1 MWTNVGGQRGCVE
14 KPLASLPE
22 RVVSPINRV
31 TDSANQ
37 ILGFLKG
44 KGAAVSVVVNKP
56 LLNVL
61 NGRRE
66 KIPPVWMM
74 RQAGRYLPEYRA
86 TRQTAGSFLDLCFNP
101 ELAAEVTLQPIR
113 RFGFDGAILFSD
125 ILVIPYALGRKVD
138 FVAGEGPKLEP
149 IEVPQS
155 VQDIRREVDHGLLEP
170 VYETIRRVKP
180 QLPERVTFL
189 GFCGAPWTV
198 ATYMIAGHGT
208 PDQAPARLFAYRHP
222 DAFDQLIDVL
232 VKASAE
238 YLIRQLKAGVDA
250 VQIFDTWAGVLPPE
264 EFARWSIA
272 PTRRIV
278 LAVRDAVPDA
288 KIIGFPRGAGASLV
302 NYATEIP
309 VNAVGLDWMI
319 DKTFARERVQ
329 SVKPVQ
335 GNLDPLVLIA
345 GGEALDR
352 SVDDVTRAFSDG
364 PFIFNLG
371 HGITP
376 ETPIENVERMVRR
389 VRG

>member
-1 MWTNVGGQRGCVE
+1 MLAGTTASRDGSFLRTLGGSVE
-14 KPLASLPE
+14 A
-22 RVVSPINRV
+22 
-31 TDSANQ
+31 
-37 ILGFLKG
+37 
-44 KGAAVSVVVNKP
+44 
-56 LLNVL
+56 
-61 NGRRE
+61 
-66 KIPPVWMM
+66 IPPIWLM

-86 TRQTAGSFLDLCFNP
+86 TRDKAGSFLNLCFNP

-113 RFGFDGAILFSD
+113 RFNFDGAILFSD

-138 FVAGEGPKLEP
+138 FVAGEGPQLEP
-149 IEVPQS
+149 IAEPQS
-155 VQDIRREVDHGLLEP
+155 VQTIRREVDHGLLDP

-180 QLPERVTFL
+180 QLPDRVTFL

-222 DAFDQLIDVL
+222 DVFDDLINVL
-232 VKASAE
+232 VKASAD

-278 LAVRDAVPDA
+278 LAVRDVIPDA
-288 KIIGFPRGAGASLV
+288 KIIGFPRGAGASLAH
-302 NYATEIP
+302 YAAEVP

-329 SVKPVQ
+329 ALKPVQ

-352 SVDDVTRAFSDG
+352 SVDDVVRAFSDG

-376 ETPIENVERMVRR
+376 ETPIENVERMLRR

>member
-1 MWTNVGGQRGCVE
+1 VS
-14 KPLASLPE
+14 AS
-22 RVVSPINRV
+22 
-31 TDSANQ
+31 
-37 ILGFLKG
+37 
-44 KGAAVSVVVNKP
+44 VNKP

-61 NGRRE
+61 NGHRE
-66 KIPPVWMM
+66 KVPPAWMM

-86 TRQTAGSFLDLCFNP
+86 TRTKAGSFLDLCFNP

-138 FVAGEGPKLEP
+138 FVVGEGPKLEP
-149 IEVPQS
+149 ITEPQTI
-155 VQDIRREVDHGLLEP
+155 QTIRRDVDHGLLEP
-170 VYETIRRVKP
+170 IYQTIQRVKP
-180 QLPERVTFL
+180 QLPDHVTFL

-222 DAFDQLIDVL
+222 DAFDALIQTL

-238 YLIRQLKAGVDA
+238 YLIRQIKAGVDA

-264 EFARWSIA
+264 EFARWSIG
-272 PTRRIV
+272 PTRQIV
-278 LAVRDAVPDA
+278 LAVREAIPDA
-288 KIIGFPRGAGASLV
+288 KIIGFPRGAGASLERYV
-302 NYATEIP
+302 TDVP
-309 VNAVGLDWMI
+309 LNAVGIDWMI
-319 DKTFARERVQ
+319 DKTFARERIQ
-329 SVKPVQ
+329 TIKPVQ

-352 SVDDVTRAFSDG
+352 SVDDVMRAFSDG

-371 HGITP
+371 HGVTP
-376 ETPIENVERMVRR
+376 ETPIAHVEQMLRR

>member
-1 MWTNVGGQRGCVE
+1 M
-14 KPLASLPE
+14 P
-22 RVVSPINRV
+22 VVS
-31 TDSANQ
+31 T
-37 ILGFLKG
+37 
-44 KGAAVSVVVNKP
+44 VVNKP
-56 LLNVL
+56 LLDVL
-61 NGRRE
+61 NGHRQA
-66 KIPPVWMM
+66 IPPVWMM

-86 TRQTAGSFLDLCFNP
+86 TREKAGSFLDLCFNP
-101 ELAAEVTLQPIR
+101 QLAAEVTLQPIR
-113 RFGFDGAILFSD
+113 RFNFDGAILFSD

-138 FVAGEGPKLEP
+138 FVVGEGPKLEP
-149 IEVPQS
+149 ITEPRT
-155 VQDIRREVDHGLLEP
+155 VQEIRREVDHGLLDP
-170 VYETIRRVKP
+170 VYETIRQVKP
-180 QLPERVTFL
+180 QLPGHVTFL

-222 DAFDQLIDVL
+222 EAFDELINTL

-288 KIIGFPRGAGASLV
+288 KIIGFPRGAGASLAK
-302 NYATEIP
+302 YATEVP
-309 VNAVGLDWMI
+309 VDAVGLDWMI
-319 DKTFARERVQ
+319 DKTFAREKVQ
-329 SVKPVQ
+329 SLKPVQ

-345 GGEALDR
+345 GGDALDR
-352 SVDDVTRAFSDG
+352 SVDDVMRAFSDR

-376 ETPIENVERMVRR
+376 QTPIAHVEQMIRR
-389 VRG
+389 VRHSG

>member
-1 MWTNVGGQRGCVE
+1 M
-14 KPLASLPE
+14 P
-22 RVVSPINRV
+22 VV
-31 TDSANQ
+31 TA
-37 ILGFLKG
+37 L
-44 KGAAVSVVVNKP
+44 VNKP

-61 NGRRE
+61 NGHRE

-86 TRQTAGSFLDLCFNP
+86 TRQKAGSFLDLCFNP
-101 ELAAEVTLQPIR
+101 QLAAEVTLQPIK
-113 RFGFDGAILFSD
+113 RFNFDGAILFSD

-149 IEVPQS
+149 IEEPQS
-155 VQDIRREVDHGLLEP
+155 VQAIRREVDHGLLDP
-170 VYETIRRVKP
+170 VYETIRLVKP
-180 QLPERVTFL
+180 QLPDGVTFL

-208 PDQAPARLFAYRHP
+208 PDQAPARLFAYRHR
-222 DAFDQLIDVL
+222 DVFDDLINIL
-232 VKASAE
+232 VKASAD

-278 LAVRDAVPDA
+278 LAVRDAIPDA
-288 KIIGFPRGAGASLV
+288 KIIGFPRGAGASLL
-302 NYATEIP
+302 NYATEVP

-329 SVKPVQ
+329 SLKPVQ

-345 GGEALDR
+345 GGRALDE
-352 SVDDVTRAFSDG
+352 SVDDVMRAFSDG

-376 ETPIENVERMVRR
+376 ETPIEHVEQMLRR
-389 VRG
+389 VRGG